1 MLIAI
6 EKTQEKKEL
15 TFKGTAGDLLKQ
27 LNINHTTVIVAA
39 DKKLVPLETD
49 ISHAKK
55 IDVLS
60 IVSGG

>member
-1 MLIAI
+1 MIVNI
-6 EKTQEKKEL
+6 EKTGEQK
-15 TFKGTAGDLLKQ
+15 TMQFSGTAQALLKT

-39 DKKLVPLETD
+39 DKKLVPIEAD
-49 ISHAKK
+49 ISGAKK